1 MRPVLFVLAIIGAV
15 GLSGLPG
22 GVPAARAQIEAP
34 AKPGAA
40 GKVSSKTP
48 GEASAETVVD
58 LPAKS
63 LRGVKLRNMP
73 AGARV
78 AARIVTDGDIRIFV
92 VDAAAFNNR
101 TLAHDA
107 LFAGRVRD
115 ALAFAFVIPK
125 RSNYFLVLDNRA
137 GAGARKVRV
146 SLKARAGGPSL
157 SGDLERVSRELAALF
172 IDTPPAISAVRCGT
186 KTAVRVGASV
196 ELCLEYVEA
205 LMRAIPD
212 RGQVGSLVLF
222 TVVRAAGG
230 ELLARWD
237 DPGAGDDARLN
248 EFAATLMVML
258 NQRRRFDRTLALV
271 AKDGAALAGVER
283 VYRADSHPGI
293 ADDAARL
300 RALLADGRRLARW
313 RDVLVRRLRTR
324 VLERLVSEAPKGKN
338 LSVVRAEIERRKR
351 AN

>member
-1 MRPVLFVLAIIGAV
+1 MRLILFVLAIV
-15 GLSGLPG
+15 GVVAAPGLWG
-22 GVPAARAQIEAP
+22 GVSTARAQVAAP
-34 AKPGAA
+34 AKSR
-40 GKVSSKTP
+40 SS
-48 GEASAETVVD
+48 GEVSAETVVN

-63 LRGVKLRNMP
+63 LRGVRLRNMP

-78 AARIVTDGDIRIFV
+78 AARVVTDGDIRIFV
-92 VDAAAFNNR
+92 VDAAALKNR
-101 TLAHDA
+101 TLARDA

-125 RSNYFLVLDNRA
+125 SSNYFLVLDNRA
-137 GAGARKVRV
+137 GGEARKVRV
-146 SLKARAGGPSL
+146 SLKARAGGPPL
-157 SGDLERVSRELAALF
+157 SRELERLSRELAGLF
-172 IDTPPAISAVRCGT
+172 IDKPPAISAVRCGT
-186 KTAVRVGASV
+186 KTAARSNGGV

-222 TVVRAAGG
+222 TAVRAAGAD
-230 ELLARWD
+230 LLARWD

-258 NQRRRFDRTLALV
+258 NQRRRFDRTLA
-271 AKDGAALAGVER
+271 AIAEDGKALAGVER
-283 VYRADSHPGI
+283 VYRADNHPGI
-293 ADDAARL
+293 ADDATRL

-313 RDVLVRRLRTR
+313 RDVLVRRLRTE
-324 VLERLVSEAPKGKN
+324 VLERLVAEAPDGTD
-338 LSVVRAEIERRKR
+338 LSIVRAEIDRRKQ

>member
-1 MRPVLFVLAIIGAV
+1 MRLVLFVLAIV
-15 GLSGLPG
+15 GFIGLPG
-22 GVPAARAQIEAP
+22 LWGAVPAASAQQAAAP
-34 AKPGAA
+34 EKSRT
-40 GKVSSKTP
+40 V

-63 LRGVKLRNMP
+63 LRGVRLRNMP

-78 AARIVTDGDIRIFV
+78 AARVVTDGEIRIFV
-92 VDAAAFNNR
+92 VAAEALKNR
-101 TLAHDA
+101 TLARDA

-125 RSNYFLVLDNRA
+125 SANYFLVLDNRA

-146 SLKARAGGPSL
+146 SLKARAGGPPL
-157 SGDLERVSRELAALF
+157 SRELDRLSRELANLF
-172 IDTPPAISAVRCGT
+172 IDKPPAISAVRCGT
-186 KTAVRVGASV
+186 TTAVRFGAGGV
-196 ELCLEYVEA
+196 ELCLEYIEA

-222 TVVRAAGG
+222 TAVRAAGAD
-230 ELLARWD
+230 LLARWD

-258 NQRRRFDRTLALV
+258 NQRRRFDRTLA
-271 AKDGAALAGVER
+271 AIAEDGAALAGVER
-283 VYRADSHPGI
+283 VYRADNHPGI

-313 RDVLVRRLRTR
+313 RDVLVRRLRTE
-324 VLERLVSEAPKGKN
+324 VLERLVAEAPDGTD
-338 LSVVRAEIERRKR
+338 LSVVRAEIDRRKQT
-351 AN
+351 N